1 MRKHTLLLLSAIL
14 LAGGMT
20 AAEAGRQVPGSTLR
34 KLHGV
39 YTAYWKGKKAKVQIF
54 RNGTLRAQYTNKVDV
69 GRWKVKGDVLCVSFR
84 VWTHGKP
91 KCGTVEREGGWL
103 VGLRNSKGVPRLK
116 LRR

>member
-1 MRKHTLLLLSAIL
+1 MRRLSIPVLSAL
-14 LAGGMT
+14 LV
-20 AAEAGRQVPGSTLR
+20 AASVPAADAGRRVPGSELR

-39 YTAYWKGKKAKVQIF
+39 YTAYWKGRKAKVQIF
-54 RNGTLRAQYTNKVDV
+54 GNGTLRAQYTNKIDV

-91 KCGTVEREGGWL
+91 KCSTVEREGGWL
-103 VGLRNSKGVPRLK
+103 VGLRNSKGIPRLK